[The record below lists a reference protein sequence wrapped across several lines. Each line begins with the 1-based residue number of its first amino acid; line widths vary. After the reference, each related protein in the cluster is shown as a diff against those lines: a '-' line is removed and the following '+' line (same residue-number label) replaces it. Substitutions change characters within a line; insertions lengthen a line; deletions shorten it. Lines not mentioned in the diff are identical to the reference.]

1 MEEHELRSILR
12 RFADSGWELISA
24 PAIAYL
30 CGESCKDELIA
41 AVEQANEECGDC
53 GCEYDALYRR
63 FLALQKA
70 L

>member
-1 MEEHELRSILR
+1 MEEHELRSILK

-24 PAIAYL
+24 PANAYL
-30 CGESCKDELIA
+30 CGESVNDELIA
-41 AVEQANEECGDC
+41 AVEQANEDCGDC

-63 FLALQKA
+63 FLALKGA

>member
-1 MEEHELRSILR
+1 MEEHELRTILK

-24 PAIAYL
+24 PASAYL
-30 CGESCKDELIA
+30 AGESCKDELVA

>member
-24 PAIAYL
+24 PANAYL
-30 CGESCKDELIA
+30 CGESCNDELIA
-41 AVEQANEECGDC
+41 AVEQANAECGDC

-63 FLALQKA
+63 FLALKA
-70 L
+70 AL

>member
-24 PAIAYL
+24 PANAYL
-30 CGESCKDELIA
+30 CGESCKDELIR
-41 AVEQANEECGDC
+41 AVEKANEECGDC

-63 FLALQKA
+63 LLALKKA

>member
-1 MEEHELRSILR
+1 MEEHELRSILK
-12 RFADSGWELISA
+12 RFADSGWELISV
-24 PAIAYL
+24 PASAYL
-30 CGESCKDELIA
+30 CGESCKDELIR
-41 AVEQANEECGDC
+41 AVEQANVECGDC

>member
-1 MEEHELRSILR
+1 MEEYELRSILK

-24 PAIAYL
+24 PANAYL
-30 CGESCKDELIA
+30 CGGSCKDELIS

-63 FLALQKA
+63 LLALQQS